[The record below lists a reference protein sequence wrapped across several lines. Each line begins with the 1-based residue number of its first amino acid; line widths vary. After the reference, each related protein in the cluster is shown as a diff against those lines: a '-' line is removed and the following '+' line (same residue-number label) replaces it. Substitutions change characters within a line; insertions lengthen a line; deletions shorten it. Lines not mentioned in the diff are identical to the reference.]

1 MACVFPTT
9 AQSVDEWLDA
19 LNLARYKPVLA
30 SAGLHVAALPSLTD
44 EALSAAGVAVVGHRR
59 RMLQAAKELMPP
71 ANEAQGAPPAQVVAP
86 PADADMMDVAD
97 SPAFPPRQ
105 PMGGQGTQPMASP
118 MPGSGPVGVPAGVPA
133 ASAFGGSGG
142 FGAAGGSGAGGG
154 FGASSGG
161 GGGSVASMAASAKER
176 QQQKANSTSSIFIT
190 STLVKP
196 DTDEVVF
203 CIAAVIHDRI
213 QQGEAQSSDERHRF
227 PFFSEDNNPLYAPPP
242 DRSNEEGSGSDSSM
256 KRTRREIPTE
266 DMIFHTI
273 RSVYECA
280 RIPAECLIVSLVYI
294 ERLIATSGC
303 PMLVTSWRPILL
315 SSLILAQKVWDDRS
329 LHNID
334 FSVFCPMFTLR
345 EINFLEK
352 KVREASSAAN
362 THTHPVL
369 AAHAYCSR
377 VLFHSL
383 PFQFLELI
391 DYDVSISASLYAS
404 YYFQLRT
411 LCQRVDK
418 EFSLKPMDIETAAK
432 LEARGVAYKDKF
444 KTEHGVVRKHLSD
457 NHIQGHASKEST
469 FLQKLFGS

>member
-1 MACVFPTT
+1 MACIFPTS
-9 AQSVDEWLDA
+9 AESVDGWLDA
-19 LNLARYKPVLA
+19 LNLARYKPNFA
-30 SAGLHVAALPSLTD
+30 SAGVQVSQLSALTD
-44 EALSAAGVAVVGHRR
+44 ESLQAAGVAMVGHRK
-59 RMLQAAKELMPP
+59 RMLQASKELAVNAPVDPEAMPAPPPP
-71 ANEAQGAPPAQVVAP
+71 AAAAGSSADRDAQ
-86 PADADMMDVAD
+86 MMDVE
-97 SPAFPPRQ
+97 SPLWPPPRGIGARDSGNSVGSVG
-105 PMGGQGTQPMASP
+105 PGVVGGSP
-118 MPGSGPVGVPAGVPA
+118 MTTAPPVGMDVTATALP
-133 ASAFGGSGG
+133 
-142 FGAAGGSGAGGG
+142 
-154 FGASSGG
+154 
-161 GGGSVASMAASAKER
+161 K
-176 QQQKANSTSSIFIT
+176 QQQKANSTSSIYIT

-213 QQGEAQSSDERHRF
+213 QQGEATSSEDRHRF

-242 DRSNEEGSGSDSSM
+242 ERDGRDSDNGSGSDSSQ
-256 KRTRREIPTE
+256 KRARREIPTE

-294 ERLIATSGC
+294 ERLIAVSNC

-334 FSVFCPMFTLR
+334 FSVFCPMFTLK

-352 KVREASSAAN
+352 K
-362 THTHPVL
+362 
-369 AAHAYCSR
+369 
-377 VLFHSL
+377 
-383 PFQFLELI
+383 FLELI

-411 LCQRVDK
+411 LCQRVDR
-418 EFSLKPMDIETAAK
+418 EFSLRPMDVDTAAK

-444 KTEHGVVRKHLSD
+444 KSEHGVVRKHQSD
-457 NHIQGHASKEST
+457 NNIQMGAPGQSSA
-469 FLQKLFGS
+469 FLSKLFGS

>member
-1 MACVFPTT
+1 
-9 AQSVDEWLDA
+9 
-19 LNLARYKPVLA
+19 
-30 SAGLHVAALPSLTD
+30 
-44 EALSAAGVAVVGHRR
+44 
-59 RMLQAAKELMPP
+59 MLQAAKELMPP

-352 KVREASSAAN
+352 KVREASLPLEHA
-362 THTHPVL
+362 HTPGACRTRLLLTCVVSLSPVSV
-369 AAHAYCSR
+369 SR
-377 VLFHSL
+377 ADRL
-383 PFQFLELI
+383 
-391 DYDVSISASLYAS
+391 
-404 YYFQLRT
+404 
-411 LCQRVDK
+411 
-418 EFSLKPMDIETAAK
+418 
-432 LEARGVAYKDKF
+432 
-444 KTEHGVVRKHLSD
+444 
-457 NHIQGHASKEST
+457 
-469 FLQKLFGS
+469 